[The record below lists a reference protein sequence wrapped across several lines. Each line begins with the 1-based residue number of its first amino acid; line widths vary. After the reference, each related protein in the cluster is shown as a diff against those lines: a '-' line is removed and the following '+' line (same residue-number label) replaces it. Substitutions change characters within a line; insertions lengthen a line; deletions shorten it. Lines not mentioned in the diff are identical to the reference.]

1 MSGSFVI
8 TIDGPAASGKSSVAR
23 EIARRLGVPFV
34 SSGLLYRGA
43 AWLLLQAD
51 AVLGTE
57 EEVLAELARH
67 EVGLLPGLQGNLL
80 MLDGTARYA
89 ELHTD
94 EIDRNVSR
102 TASFQGVREWA
113 NYQLRQLEGSFV
125 VEGRDMGTAVFP
137 DARYKFYLEAPVEIR
152 AARRLG
158 ERQAGLATLTEQLA
172 RRDQLDARQL
182 RPAPD
187 ALRVDTAALDV
198 AGVADVLIG
207 VIQGEA

>member
-1 MSGSFVI
+1 MSVTQVI

-43 AWLLLQAD
+43 TWLLIQAD

-67 EVGLLPGLQGNLL
+67 EVELLPGLQGNLL
-80 MLDGTARYA
+80 MLDGTGRYA

-94 EIDRNVSR
+94 EIDEYVSR
-102 TASFQGVREWA
+102 TAAFSGVREWA
-113 NYQLRQLEGSFV
+113 NEQLRRLEGSFV

-137 DARYKFYLEAPVEIR
+137 GARYKFYLEAPVAVR
-152 AARRLG
+152 AARRMG
-158 ERQAGLATLTEQLA
+158 ERQAGLDALTGQLA
-172 RRDQLDARQL
+172 RRDRLDARQL
-182 RPAPD
+182 RPAAD
-187 ALRVDTAALDV
+187 ALRVDTSELDV

-207 VIQGEA
+207 VIQDAG